1 MGSFPNIIYG
11 DYGDEKTAQSTKI
24 GGLPLETLMILPDGS
39 KWRHTRAPS
48 GTATVAG
55 SLYQIAARDSDTML
69 YKSLIPAATYA
80 VGATSV
86 AFTTGG
92 TTAITTDQY
101 ADGWLIIAGSA
112 GSGSPKGEKYR
123 IKSNNSAASGS
134 TTCTLS
140 LYPEDALKTA
150 IPAGTIRIGVVAND
164 YNAPVVTPT
173 GTVLDKIVG
182 VAPIAASAGFYYWT
196 QRGGDALLAVGG
208 TVLVEG
214 EAVLVGTA
222 EAGIGKTSAASGT
235 ASFKALYSIG
245 TCVTVSLTN
254 GFSLVNLELE

>member
-1 MGSFPNIIYG
+1 MSFPSVIYG
-11 DYGDEKTAQSTKI
+11 DFGDEKLAQSVKI
-24 GGLPLETLMILPDGS
+24 GGLPLGQLMILPDGS
-39 KWRHTRAPS
+39 KFRQARAPS
-48 GTATVAG
+48 GTAIVAG
-55 SLYQIAARDSDTML
+55 SLYQVAARNSDTML

-92 TTAITTDQY
+92 TASITTNQFE
-101 ADGWLIIAGSA
+101 DGWVMIAGSA

-134 TTCTLS
+134 TTCTLT

-150 IPAGTIRIGVVAND
+150 IAAGTIRIGVVAND
-164 YNAPVVTPT
+164 YQSPVVTT
-173 GTVLDKIVG
+173 ADTVLDMIVG
-182 VAPIAASAGFYYWT
+182 VAPIAASAGFYYWS
-196 QRGGDALLAVGG
+196 QRGGDALMATGG
-208 TVLVEG
+208 TVLVAG

-222 EAGIGKTSAASGT
+222 EAGIGKTSAGAGT
-235 ASFKALYSIG
+235 ASFKALYNIG
-245 TCVTVSLTN
+245 TTLTVSVTN